1 MKNQMLKYDL
11 PPELEDLLEPDDLV
25 SITIER
31 NGCMYNWGVPF
42 KNLEKLKILKESFK
56 EKDLVR
62 LGGKLMNILI
72 SKKAKIE
79 FDSKTGVKELDV
91 AVFSSE
97 SEDMQLLHSL
107 TTEFREDNEVIV
119 NNSMDGTKD
128 E

>member
-1 MKNQMLKYDL
+1 MKNQTLKYDL
-11 PPELEDLLEPDDLV
+11 PPELESLLEPEDLV
-25 SITIER
+25 PVLIER
-31 NGCMYNWGVPF
+31 GGCMYQWGIPF
-42 KNLEKLKILKESFK
+42 KNFDNFKNLKEPFK

-62 LGGKLMNILI
+62 LGGKLMHILI

-79 FDSKTGVKELDV
+79 FGSKTGVKELDV